1 MNMGKD
7 LDRKSRGH
15 RFRIVIAPG
24 ATRPSNPVLAS
35 MYATACSI
43 AVKEVV
49 PLFTHFKLYKD
60 RDDIYQAFS
69 GHVSVSFVSLASS
82 S

>member
-15 RFRIVIAPG
+15 RFRIVITPG
-24 ATRPSNPVLAS
+24 ATRPSDPVLAS

-43 AVKEVV
+43 AAKEVV
-49 PLFTHFKLYKD
+49 PLFTHFKMYKG
-60 RDDIYQAFS
+60 RTDIYKLLA
-69 GHVSVSFVSLASS
+69 GHVVVRFVSLASS